1 MIKNFVKKWLKVIR
15 YHFGLGV
22 YSDKYPSLRM
32 KPVVIAKK
40 RYWKFTDDTMM
51 PTMRA
56 LAYMNT
62 LEMFDHRINQKDIEF
77 FCEAI
82 DGQMK
87 QFVNA
92 QQDGKTLK
100 GISNLQSINGL
111 VQALRKKNEIGLS
124 TDMIYHLASVVY
136 LDENESPYEYDPE
149 LQDGKI
155 KHWKEHGQ
163 YFFYELP
170 VKELLP
176 ASITSQEY
184 YQSYILLLMEE
195 EKKLTDFLRQIQS

>member
-1 MIKNFVKKWLKVIR
+1 MSEYFFEKKLIMIEIK
-15 YHFGLGV
+15 
-22 YSDKYPSLRM
+22 M
-32 KPVVIAKK
+32 
-40 RYWKFTDDTMM
+40 
-51 PTMRA
+51 
-56 LAYMNT
+56 
-62 LEMFDHRINQKDIEF
+62 LEKQYDIIQE
-77 FCEAI
+77 
-82 DGQMK
+82 QMK
-87 QFVNA
+87 QFVNS

-100 GISNLQSINGL
+100 GITNLQSINGL

-136 LDENESPYEYDPE
+136 VDENESPYEYDPE
-149 LQDGKI
+149 LQDEKI

-184 YQSYILLLMEE
+184 YQNYILLLLEE
-195 EKKLTDFLRQIQS
+195 GKKLTDFLRQIQS

>member
-15 YHFGLGV
+15 YHFGFGV
-22 YSDKYPSLRM
+22 YSDKYPTLSM

-62 LEMFDHRINQKDIEF
+62 LEMFDHRINQKDITF
-77 FCEAI
+77 FCDSI
-82 DGQMK
+82 DTQMK

-136 LDENESPYEYDPE
+136 MDENESPHEYDPE

-163 YFFYELP
+163 YFFCELP

-184 YQSYILLLMEE
+184 YQNYILLLLEE

>member
-1 MIKNFVKKWLKVIR
+1 MIKEFVKKWLKVIR
-15 YHFGLGV
+15 YCLGLGV
-22 YSDKYPSLRM
+22 YSDKYPSLSM
-32 KPVVIAKK
+32 KSVIIGKK

-77 FCEAI
+77 FCDSI
-82 DGQMK
+82 DNQMK
-87 QFVNA
+87 QFVNS

-100 GISNLQSINGL
+100 GVSNLTAINGL
-111 VQALRKKNEIGLS
+111 VQALRKKNELGLS
-124 TDMIYHLASVVY
+124 TDMIYNLASVVY
-136 LDENESPYEYDPE
+136 LDENENPYEYDPE
-149 LQDGKI
+149 LQEEKI

-176 ASITSQEY
+176 ASITSHES
-184 YQSYILLLMEE
+184 YQSYIQLLREE
-195 EKKLTDFLRQIQS
+195 EKKLTDFLHQLLS